1 MVALGQLL
9 LPHVASKNRPAVLVH
24 PIGEVLT
31 GDAKAGALPAL
42 QFPFIDKTPF
52 LHRRTSCLV
61 HLYYFSKGVFRK
73 RSLWG
78 PRGWG
83 SSTAWKP
90 FLSGH
95 QPRCSGTIHLNICG
109 VKVV

>member
-24 PIGEVLT
+24 PIGEVLA

-42 QFPFIDKTPF
+42 QFLVINKTPF
-52 LHRRTSCLV
+52 LHRSASRLV
-61 HLYYFSKGVFRK
+61 HLYYFSRGAFRK

-78 PRGWG
+78 PKGWG
-83 SSTAWKP
+83 SSMA
-90 FLSGH
+90 
-95 QPRCSGTIHLNICG
+95 
-109 VKVV
+109 